1 MALPDHN
8 VLLMNGDTAVL
19 TAADISCFK
28 HAQQIRHAVNGHI
41 APKPQ
46 QVH

>member
-1 MALPDHN
+1 MALLDHN

-28 HAQQIRHAVNGHI
+28 HAVNGHI
-41 APKPQ
+41 APKPR